1 MWYKYFLI
9 GFLSVDPTS
18 RQRFLDTWMM
28 IGMSVGLV
36 RKRLVEFIDF
46 GKRKKNGR
54 MWRRRN
60 MRNELLYDDYDY
72 GNRKSKK
79 GNSKSKR
86 NCTSCSFK

>member
-72 GNRKSKK
+72 GNIQRVKEIAYHAHL
-79 GNSKSKR
+79 ND
-86 NCTSCSFK
+86 N